1 MQILYTSI
9 CNRSCCK
16 IATCCPVDRY
26 CPKCYNTCMEA
37 KNTPRKKRVDRT
49 HVIYMLQSGAD
60 FYIGVTAKTA
70 STVNRSVLTRFNKHV
85 YRSRTEDKSWALYEC
100 MRERGSDTF
109 TVLIVEVVRGKS
121 AAHALERELIRQHK
135 PNLNSDVRGC

>member
-1 MQILYTSI
+1 MVVKDCLKSADKT
-9 CNRSCCK
+9 
-16 IATCCPVDRY
+16 VDHY
-26 CPKCYNTCMEA
+26 CPKCYNTRMEA
-37 KNTPRKKRVDRT
+37 KNTSRKKRTDRT

-70 STVNRSVLTRFNKHV
+70 STVNRSVQTRFNKHV

-100 MRERGSDTF
+100 MRERGADSF
-109 TVLIVEVVRGKS
+109 TVVIVDVVRGKS
-121 AAHALERELIRQHK
+121 AAHTLERELIREHK